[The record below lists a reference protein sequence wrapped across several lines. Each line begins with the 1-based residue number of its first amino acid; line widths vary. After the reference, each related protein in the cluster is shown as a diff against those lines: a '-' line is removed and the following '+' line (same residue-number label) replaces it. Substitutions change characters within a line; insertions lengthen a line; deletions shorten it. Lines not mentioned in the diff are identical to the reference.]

1 MKEYIVKSKQEAI
14 DLAFELT
21 DDKQAQQTAIDMWE
35 FMKTFTVC
43 GDITY
48 ATYTVMAPN
57 PIQVIHFPC
66 EEVA

>member
-21 DDKQAQQTAIDMWE
+21 DDKEAQQMAIDMWE
-35 FMKTFTVC
+35 FMQTFTTT
-43 GDITY
+43 GDNTY
-48 ATYTVMAPN
+48 ATYTVMAPK